1 MVTKTKLYNS
11 FKIENR
17 HINSIILV
25 GNFDGVHRGHQK
37 LFLLAKNYKK
47 KYSIKVGV
55 LTFEPIPK
63 MYFNKDLKNFRISK
77 LNQKIEFLKKFG
89 VNFIIV
95 KKFDKKFSKTKSK
108 SFIKNIL
115 GKKLKPKFIFVSNN
129 FKFGNKREGN
139 VKQLIKY
146 QKICNYTVVKP
157 KPLLKNKK
165 IISSTYIRKLLE
177 KGNIK
182 IANQFLDRKWSIE
195 GKVQRG
201 RQLGKKIGF
210 PTANIDIKDYILACP
225 GVYSVKVKLPNKKNF
240 NGIANLGYRPT
251 FNGKK
256 ILLEVHLF
264 NFSGNL
270 YDKVLTV
277 NFLSF
282 IRKEKK
288 FKNVDLLKKQIK
300 ADLIK
305 ARK

>member
-11 FKIENR
+11 FKIKNQ
-17 HINSIILV
+17 HMNSIILV

-47 KYSIKVGV
+47 KYSLNVGV
-55 LTFEPIPK
+55 LTFEPMPK
-63 MYFNKDLKNFRISK
+63 MYFNEDLKNFRISK
-77 LNQKIEFLKKFG
+77 LNQKIEFLKNLD
-89 VNFIIV
+89 VDFIII

-201 RQLGKKIGF
+201 RQLGKK
-210 PTANIDIKDYILACP
+210 NWLSNCKHRYKRL
-225 GVYSVKVKLPNKKNF
+225 YSCLPRRLLGKSK
-240 NGIANLGYRPT
+240 IA
-251 FNGKK
+251 K
-256 ILLEVHLF
+256 
-264 NFSGNL
+264 
-270 YDKVLTV
+270 
-277 NFLSF
+277 
-282 IRKEKK
+282 
-288 FKNVDLLKKQIK
+288 
-300 ADLIK
+300 
-305 ARK
+305 